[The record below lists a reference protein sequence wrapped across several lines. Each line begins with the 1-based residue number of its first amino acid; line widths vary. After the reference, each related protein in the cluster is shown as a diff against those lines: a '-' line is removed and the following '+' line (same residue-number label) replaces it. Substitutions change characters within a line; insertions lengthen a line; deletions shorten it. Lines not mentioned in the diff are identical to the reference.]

1 MATTDPGVIQQLVAP
16 AVMISASGLLL
27 LSSSARMNTVLARI
41 RVFHAERLALWRLEP
56 EAGSRPDRVRT
67 LQLEDLHRQTGRL
80 LHRAGLL
87 RATMLQLFGAV
98 GCHLVSILALAGG
111 VMAGGAGEAGWLGA
125 MAVWVFLVG
134 IGLTLTAMATSALE
148 VLAILEAVRYEHRR
162 VDELCRSEARTG
174 VAALMPDP
182 RTGEGTG
189 L

>member
-1 MATTDPGVIQQLVAP
+1 MATTDPNVIQQLVAP

-41 RVFHAERLALWRLEP
+41 RVFHAERLALWRGTP

-67 LQLEDLHRQTGRL
+67 LQLEDLHRQTRRL

-98 GCHLVSILALAGG
+98 GCHLVSIVALAGG
-111 VMAGGAGEAGWLGA
+111 VLAGDAAWLGHL
-125 MAVWVFLVG
+125 AVWVFLVG
-134 IGLTLTAMATSALE
+134 IGLTLTAMATSAAE

-162 VDELCRSEARTG
+162 VDELCRSEVTEG
-174 VAALMPDP
+174 AAEVTPDP

>member
-1 MATTDPGVIQQLVAP
+1 MIQQLVAP

-41 RVFHAERLALWRLEP
+41 RVFHAERLALWRGEP

-87 RATMLQLFGAV
+87 RATMLQLFSAV
-98 GCHLVSILALAGG
+98 GCHLVSILALAAG
-111 VMAGGAGEAGWLGA
+111 VITEDAGAMGWLGA
-125 MAVWVFLVG
+125 AAVWVFLIG
-134 IGLTLTAMATSALE
+134 IGLTLSAMATSGLE

-162 VDELCRSEARTG
+162 VDELCRSEVREGAIG
-174 VAALMPDP
+174 LSPDP
-182 RTGEGTG
+182 RIGEGTG